1 MVTVGPLRHTR
12 FVPKMA
18 AIDHDA
24 LDALLRKQQF
34 VVSRAQAAACGVT
47 PAALQYRIRP
57 GGPWQRLLPGVYLAV
72 TGTPTPAQ
80 REIAALV
87 YTGPGSVMTGLAA
100 LRKHGIRVPNGSRIA
115 VLVPARR
122 PRVSRAFVSALPTT
136 RMPERICYEGAVRF
150 TLPPRAVADAAREL
164 TSFRAVRAV
173 IADTVQRGLCR
184 VDWLGEELRQGPV
197 RKSAW
202 LRRALA
208 EVADGIRSAAE
219 ADLRDLIIKAR
230 LPVPMFNARLYLGP
244 TFLAA
249 VDAWWPQAGV
259 AVEVDS
265 REWHLSPADWD
276 HTLRRGR
283 RLSAHG
289 VIVLHVTPGQL
300 RTQSAAVLADI
311 RRALAAGGSQ
321 AARAIRALP
330 AAV

>member
-1 MVTVGPLRHTR
+1 MTGRSS
-12 FVPKMA
+12 
-18 AIDHDA
+18 
-24 LDALLRKQQF
+24 
-34 VVSRAQAAACGVT
+34 SRC
-47 PAALQYRIRP
+47 RP
-57 GGPWQRLLPGVYLAV
+57 G
-72 TGTPTPAQ
+72 
-80 REIAALV
+80 
-87 YTGPGSVMTGLAA
+87 
-100 LRKHGIRVPNGSRIA
+100 
-115 VLVPARR
+115 
-122 PRVSRAFVSALPTT
+122 
-136 RMPERICYEGAVRF
+136 
-150 TLPPRAVADAAREL
+150 AVADSAREL
-164 TSFRAVRAV
+164 TSFRDVRAV
-173 IADTVQRGLCR
+173 VADAVQRGLCR
-184 VDWLGEELRQGPV
+184 VDGLGEELCQGPV
-197 RKSAW
+197 RNSAW

-208 EVADGIRSAAE
+208 EVSDGIRSAAE

-230 LPVPMFNARLYLGP
+230 LPVPMFNARLYLGD

-321 AARAIRALP
+321 ATRAIRALP
-330 AAV
+330 AAG